1 MKQITLKS
9 LFEFLSSEDPNNLI
23 GNRFLCKHGTLMFV
37 GSSGIGKSTFCL
49 QMCCKFALG
58 LDFLGIRP
66 TRELKTVY
74 IQAEND
80 LGDMAE
86 IFQGLCA
93 SLEIKS
99 KSPEA
104 LLLHKNLKIFSEDTR
119 SGDLFLESLETVL
132 KKESPDIVLIDPLL
146 SYIGGDI
153 NQQEVVS
160 KFLRNGLNPML
171 RKYDASCIMIHHTK
185 KGGSGDSYAAIG
197 SSELV
202 NHARAVVNL
211 VPAKPTEDCD
221 LIFEATKRG
230 MRLGLKNAIGEGSQ
244 KLEIRYGASDSP
256 DFQLVQAISF
266 EDSKASASAKNPS
279 SSNMADRH
287 ARIKEYI
294 DPSMARADAIQM
306 ITTSEGVS
314 AKTAGRDYDK
324 LFDSRKSA

>member
-9 LFEFLSSEDPNNLI
+9 LFEFASADDPNNLI

-49 QMCCKFALG
+49 QMCGKFALG

-66 TRELKTVY
+66 ARELKTVY

-93 SLEIKS
+93 NLKVES

-104 LLLHKNLKIFSEDTR
+104 ILLHKNLKIFSEDTR

-132 KKESPDIVLIDPLL
+132 KKETPDIILIDPLL

-171 RKYDASCIMIHHTK
+171 RQYGAACIMIHHTK
-185 KGGSGDSYAAIG
+185 KGGSSDSYAAIG

-244 KLEIRYGASDSP
+244 KLEIRFGGSGVP
-256 DFQLVQAISF
+256 DFKLVQAISF
-266 EDSKASASAKNPS
+266 EESKVSAAPKGTS
-279 SSNMADRH
+279 STEMTARH
-287 ARIKEYI
+287 NRIRKYVNRKISRTE
-294 DPSMARADAIQM
+294 AIRK
-306 ITTSEGVS
+306 ITEAEGVS
-314 AKTAGRDYDK
+314 EKTAGRDYNK
-324 LFDSRKSA
+324 LFGT

>member
-9 LFEFLSSEDPNNLI
+9 LFEFKASDDPNNLV

-49 QMCCKFALG
+49 QMCGKFALG

-66 TRELKTVY
+66 ARELKTVY

-86 IFQGLCA
+86 IFQGLCS
-93 SLEIKS
+93 SLGIKS
-99 KSPEA
+99 MSTDA
-104 LLLHKNLKIFSEDTR
+104 RLLHKNLKIFSEDLR
-119 SGDLFLESLETVL
+119 SGEAFLESLETVL
-132 KKESPDIVLIDPLL
+132 KKESPDIILVDPLL

-160 KFLRNGLNPML
+160 KFLRNGLNPLL
-171 RKYDASCIMIHHTK
+171 RKYGAACIMIHHTK
-185 KGGSGDSYAAIG
+185 KGASDDSYAAIG

-202 NHARAVVNL
+202 NHARAVINL
-211 VPAKPTEDCD
+211 VSPKSNPNCD
-221 LIFEATKRG
+221 IIFEATKRG
-230 MRLGLKNAIGEGSQ
+230 KRLGLKNAIGESCH
-244 KLEIRYGASDSP
+244 KLEIRYGATGTP

-266 EDSKASASAKNPS
+266 EESKASAATKHS
-279 SSNMADRH
+279 SSSGVAERH

-294 DPSMARADAIQM
+294 DSKMKKPEAIAKIAKM
-306 ITTSEGVS
+306 EGVS
-314 AKTAGRDYDK
+314 PKTAGRDYDK
-324 LFDSRKSA
+324 LFCKG